1 MSVHVYPVMKDGP
14 EDSRTVGGGKEEDNS
29 HSVKLVETREV
40 GCNTTPPCSPPCIET
55 KHQSDDHT
63 K

>member
-1 MSVHVYPVMKDGP
+1 MSMYVCPVMKDGS
-14 EDSRTVGGGKEEDNS
+14 EGSRMVGEGREEDNS

-40 GCNTTPPCSPPCIET
+40 GCNTTPPYSLPCIET
-55 KHQSDDHT
+55 KHQSGDHT